1 MTFTAGT
8 SGAISKGPE
17 THPRDGRGPLR
28 SRLTSLLGAQRP
40 EETTPPDLL
49 RDHDTELVI
58 SDRIAN
64 MLVKRVMVDTGS
76 SIDILYKDAF
86 QKLELTTTNLSLIS
100 STRMGR
106 CGETPPRNQRAPDL
120 LRGRRALPSLGSQGT
135 PLPLLGR
142 PSCLSPLAR
151 SSIQDSNNDLH
162 GGGAPDCVQHP
173 WAADPQQPKSSCL
186 HLPQHH
192 KVSHWSGSW
201 GNQEQPMGVE
211 VLLPNR
217 GYIAEETESRT
228 SNPRRNYCATLVL
241 GPTASKP
248 SRGSRVAS

>member
-1 MTFTAGT
+1 MKDCHDLHNKIEELIHRGYLGCYIQRPRDPSPRWQGPVEKQIDVIIRGSASRGDNT
-8 SGAISKGPE
+8 SGRKAYV
-17 THPRDGRGPLR
+17 
-28 SRLTSLLGAQRP
+28 RP
-40 EETTPPDLL
+40 
-49 RDHDTELVI
+49 
-58 SDRIAN
+58 
-64 MLVKRVMVDTGS
+64 RVMVDTGS